1 MTRDRRGFTFVE
13 LIVVAVLGTL
23 VVGAILQV
31 LITNQRIYTAQAAT
45 VSGQQSTRMALEVLF
60 NELREVSP
68 ADGDILLM
76 TEDSVRVRLMRKF
89 GAVCAVDLSIA
100 DPVLT
105 IVRLSNIFGMDGSN
119 VFDAGDSVFVYAD
132 NEEDTRADDVWV
144 PASVTAVDTAGVV
157 CPQDGT
163 PAADLTFLG
172 QLALFL
178 PTLGGDSVGIGAPVR
193 SYERFTFGTVTAFG
207 DTYFSRRTGSSPNRT
222 PVAGPIASTNGVDFI
237 YRDELGAI
245 TTTAADVRQIEVIV
259 RTGSGVLNASGEP
272 VRDSITAWIYTR
284 N

>member
-1 MTRDRRGFTFVE
+1 MTGDRRGFTFVE
-13 LIVVAVLGTL
+13 LLVVAVLGTL
-23 VVGAILQV
+23 IMGAILQI
-31 LITNQRIYTAQAAT
+31 LITNQRTYTAHSAT

-60 NELREVSP
+60 TELREISP
-68 ADGDILLM
+68 AGGDILYM
-76 TEDSVRVRLMRKF
+76 SEDSLRIRLMRKF
-89 GAVCAVDLSIA
+89 GAVCVTDLSPA

-119 VFDAGDSVFVYAD
+119 VFAANDSVFVYAD
-132 NEEDTRADDVWV
+132 NDEDIRTDDVWI
-144 PASVTAVDTAGVV
+144 PAQVTAVDTAGVT

-163 PAADLTFLG
+163 PAAELTFLG
-172 QLALFL
+172 QLSSFL
-178 PTLGGDSVGIGAPVR
+178 PAIGGDSVGIGAPMR
-193 SYERFTFGTVTAFG
+193 SYQRFTFGTVAAYG
-207 DTYFSRRTGSSPNRT
+207 DTYFGRRAGNGPMI

-245 TTTAADVRQIEVIV
+245 TSTATDVRQIEVRV
-259 RTGSGVLNASGEP
+259 RTGSNVLNSLGET